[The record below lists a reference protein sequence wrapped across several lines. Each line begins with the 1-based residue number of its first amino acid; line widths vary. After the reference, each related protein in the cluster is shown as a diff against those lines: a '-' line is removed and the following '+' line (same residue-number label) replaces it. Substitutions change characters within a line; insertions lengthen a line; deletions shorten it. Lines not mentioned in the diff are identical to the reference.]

1 MKVRIVRRAGAVSA
15 AVALLAVAGCSGGR
29 EYAVPEKFCGV
40 RMPTEAVEPLLPDGA
55 ELHQS
60 QDSFDGTRTLCGMN
74 VVDGPS
80 VVDVTVTE
88 LDKPLTAD
96 DKRVSLKSL
105 EHAKSVRVV
114 GAHWAVQ
121 GDRRIQLSAPCGAD
135 WADSLSFRFS
145 FTEGGEGA
153 EPTRRN
159 TLRFA
164 KAFVRGEKKEEVCT
178 AK

>member
-1 MKVRIVRRAGAVSA
+1 MRAPRGRRAP
-15 AVALLAVAGCSGGR
+15 ALLALLALLLAGCSGGR

-40 RMPTEAVEPLLPDGA
+40 RMPSEAVEPLLPDGE
-55 ELHQS
+55 ELHRS
-60 QDSFDGTRTLCGMN
+60 LRPLDGTATSCGMN

-88 LDKPLTAD
+88 LDKPLTAAD
-96 DKRVSLKSL
+96 RRVSLKSL
-105 EHAKSVRVV
+105 EHAKNVRVP
-114 GAHWAVQ
+114 GTHWAVQ
-121 GDRRIQLSAPCGAD
+121 GDRRIHLSAPCGAD

-145 FTEGGEGA
+145 FTEGEKGA
-153 EPTRRN
+153 EATRRN

-164 KAFVRGEKKEEVCT
+164 KAFVRGERKEEVCT